1 MAQVILPE
9 LGEQVKKATVTFWF
23 FKVGDTVKENDDL
36 VEMTTDKAAFNV
48 PSPYSGILKEILV
61 NEGDVVQVGTAL
73 AVIEQ
78 VLPR

>member
-9 LGEQVKKATVTFWF
+9 LGEQVKKATVTFWY

-48 PSPYSGILKEILV
+48 PSPYAGILKEILV
-61 NEGDVVQVGTAL
+61 NEGDVVQAGTAL
-73 AVIEQ
+73 AIIE
-78 VLPR
+78 

>member
-9 LGEQVKKATVTFWF
+9 LGEQVKKATVTFWY

-36 VEMTTDKAAFNV
+36 VEMTTDKAAFIV

-61 NEGDVVQVGTAL
+61 NESDVVQPGTAL
-73 AVIEQ
+73 AVIES